1 MFLTLD
7 FSLLRYV
14 LLQGLQRAWTTVWKK
29 EMPSLTV
36 VVFGMLLPFFNPC
49 TAETSVYPCRSCLLI
64 SLLTLMYV
72 CALALLNR
80 SCCIRWSIVSYTKV
94 LILKFC
100 NVQFRF
106 NFIPPHFEWTM
117 CVLFKRSHVKF
128 IGIVRAWRKDSIFES
143 FFQGSELLPA
153 TPTHMENLNLAVQN

>member
-1 MFLTLD
+1 MFFFRDCREHGPPYGRRRCHPWL
-7 FSLLRYV
+7 SL
-14 LLQGLQRAWTTVWKK
+14 
-29 EMPSLTV
+29 SLACCCH
-36 VVFGMLLPFFNPC
+36 FFNPC
-49 TAETSVYPCRSCLLI
+49 TLETSVYPCRSCLLI

-106 NFIPPHFEWTM
+106 NFIPPHFEWTT

-128 IGIVRAWRKDSIFES
+128 IGIVRAWRKDSIFDS
-143 FFQGSELLPA
+143 FFQRSELLPA
-153 TPTHMENLNLAVQN
+153 TPTHMEHLNLAVQN

>member
-1 MFLTLD
+1 MFFFRDCREHGPPYGRRRCHPWLSLSLVCCCH
-7 FSLLRYV
+7 FSNSC
-14 LLQGLQRAWTTVWKK
+14 TT
-29 EMPSLTV
+29 
-36 VVFGMLLPFFNPC
+36 
-49 TAETSVYPCRSCLLI
+49 ETSVYPCRSCLLI

-72 CALALLNR
+72 CALALFNR

-106 NFIPPHFEWTM
+106 NFIPPLFEWTM
-117 CVLFKRSHVKF
+117 CVLFKRALCEIHRHCECMEKGF
-128 IGIVRAWRKDSIFES
+128 DFYS
-143 FFQGSELLPA
+143 FFQRSELLPA